1 MPQLVAFI
9 AIGAGLYAGY
19 RWVAREFRRV
29 GQTARAAEE
38 AVRRRATAG
47 SQTDPR
53 DLGALEWDERA
64 QVYRPKRK
72 I

>member
-19 RWVAREFRRV
+19 RWISREFRRV
-29 GQTARAAEE
+29 GEASRAARET
-38 AVRRRATAG
+38 VRQRAAG
-47 SQTDPR
+47 RTHGPR

-64 QVYRPKRK
+64 QAYRPKRDT
-72 I
+72 